1 MAAIPHMASG
11 DPAAARLGPL
21 SGIGATGQAGGYNAG
36 VPWRLDEFTA
46 YVRDE
51 RNLSPNTLRAYER
64 EISQFVAFAGG
75 EMGCADP
82 RGVSANVIR
91 AYLAHLH
98 GRKLA
103 RVSTQRALAALRTY
117 FRFLGREGEVQ
128 TNPAKVVP
136 TPRAPKKL
144 PEVVTAPQLA
154 ELLEALPQDPAGR
167 RDRAALELLYGSGV
181 RASELVGL
189 DLDDV
194 DLTRR
199 LARVQ
204 GKGGKERLVPFG
216 REAERALRA
225 YLPDRAAW
233 RSHGRELP
241 SGEPLF
247 VNQRG
252 GRLSDRSL
260 RRILEAAVFR
270 VAMATHIHPHTLRH
284 AFATHLLEAG
294 MDLRAI
300 QELLGHASLSTTQR
314 YTHLD
319 FAHLMDTY
327 NKAHPKA

>member
-1 MAAIPHMASG
+1 MA
-11 DPAAARLGPL
+11 
-21 SGIGATGQAGGYNAG
+21 
-36 VPWRLDEFTA
+36 WRLEEFTA

-64 EISQFVAFAGG
+64 EVAQFVAFATA
-75 EMGCADP
+75 EMGCPDP
-82 RGVSANVIR
+82 RAVSPNVVR

-98 GRKLA
+98 GKKLA
-103 RVSTQRALAALRTY
+103 KVSAQRALAALRTY
-117 FRFLGREGEVQ
+117 FRFLARDGVVGV
-128 TNPAKVVP
+128 NPAKVVP

-144 PEVVTAPQLA
+144 PEIVTAPQLA
-154 ELLEALPQDPAGR
+154 ELLEALPADPVGR
-167 RDRAALELLYGSGV
+167 RDRAALELLYAAGV

-194 DLTRR
+194 DLNRR
-199 LARVQ
+199 LARVL
-204 GKGGKERLVPFG
+204 GKGSKERVVPFG

-233 RSHGRELP
+233 RSRAAPAGG
-241 SGEPLF
+241 GEPLF

-260 RRILEAAVFR
+260 RRILDAAVFR
-270 VAMATHIHPHTLRH
+270 VAMAGHIHPHTLRH

-319 FAHLMDTY
+319 LAHLMETY